1 MVPKAEF
8 IQKQDQ
14 MRAVL
19 TLVVQ
24 LLVDS
29 DQPDD
34 LRGSLRN
41 IRSEAAPVN
50 FRSEAELLAQIKK
63 WVKNSEKSPPA
74 EVDPSGAEK

>member
-50 FRSEAELLAQIKK
+50 FRSEAELLAQIKRWAK
-63 WVKNSEKSPPA
+63 KAAQDKPA
-74 EVDPSGAEK
+74 ENHPSGAKN

>member
-1 MVPKAEF
+1 
-8 IQKQDQ
+8 

-34 LRGSLRN
+34 LRGSLRS

-50 FRSEAELLAQIKK
+50 FRSEAELLAQIKN

-74 EVDPSGAEK
+74 EGDHSGAEK

>member
-1 MVPKAEF
+1 
-8 IQKQDQ
+8 

-29 DQPDD
+29 DQPDN
-34 LRGSLRN
+34 LRGSLRS

-50 FRSEAELLAQIKK
+50 FRSEAELLAQIKI

-74 EVDPSGAEK
+74 EVDPSGAKN

>member
-1 MVPKAEF
+1 
-8 IQKQDQ
+8 

-34 LRGSLRN
+34 LRGSLRS

-50 FRSEAELLAQIKK
+50 FRSEAELLAQIKI
-63 WVKNSEKSPPA
+63 WVKNSEKSSPA
-74 EVDPSGAEK
+74 EGDHSGAEK